1 MPGSEWADLD
11 PMETRAAPPLDAVAV
26 NRNGGDRILET
37 VAALIRQPAPFRR
50 IYVVDNASTD
60 GSSDRLRDRFP
71 QVVVHPM
78 GRNSGP
84 TAARNVGLR
93 LSDAPFVLLLDE
105 DIYVAEDCV
114 SLLLAAQRD
123 TGAAVICPR
132 VVLHPD
138 RRLVQADGA
147 EAHFVGTMTLRHGF
161 MPVADTPPSRDLVRG
176 CIGACMLLD
185 REKALAAGGFDESY
199 FFYFED
205 LEFMLRLRSLGLDFV
220 CEARAVVYHD
230 RGEGTPGLSFRGLGS
245 YPARRADLTMRHRL
259 LTMFLHYR
267 WRTLLVLAP
276 ALLAYEVATLTLAVG
291 RGWTGAWLRAWG
303 WQLAHRGSIRER
315 RRALQSRRVRP
326 DRELLS
332 GGALPL
338 APGVLRSPLT
348 RVPVRLFS
356 GALNAY
362 WALARHAIG

>member
-1 MPGSEWADLD
+1 MDTG
-11 PMETRAAPPLDAVAV
+11 AAPPLDVVAV
-26 NRNGGDRILET
+26 NCNGGDRILET
-37 VAALIRQPAPFRR
+37 VAALIRQPAPLRR

-60 GSSDRLRDRFP
+60 GSPDRLRGQFP

-78 GRNSGP
+78 GRNAGP
-84 TAARNVGLR
+84 SAARNAGLR
-93 LSDAPFVLLLDE
+93 LSDAPFVLVLDE

-114 SLLLAAQRD
+114 SLLLTAQRD
-123 TGAAVICPR
+123 TGAPVICPR

-161 MPVADTPPSRDLVRG
+161 RPVADTPASRDLVRG
-176 CIGACMLLD
+176 CIGACMLID
-185 REKALAAGGFDESY
+185 RQKALAAGGFDESY

-205 LEFMLRLRSLGLDFV
+205 LEFMLRMRALGHDFV
-220 CEARAVVYHD
+220 CEGSARVYHD
-230 RGEGTPGLSFRGLGS
+230 RGVGTPGLSFRGRGS
-245 YPARRADLTMRHRL
+245 YPARRAALTMRHRL

-276 ALLAYEVATLTLAVG
+276 ALLAYEVATFVLAAT
-291 RGWTGAWLRAWG
+291 RGWTGSWLRGWW
-303 WQLAHRGSIRER
+303 WQLTHRESIRER
-315 RRALQSRRVRP
+315 RRALQARRVRG

-338 APGVLRSPLT
+338 APGLLRSPWS
-348 RVPVRLFS
+348 RVPLRLFS

-362 WALARHAIG
+362 WSLARHAIR